1 VVDDVKQWTVTI
13 DIDEHEGHTRA
24 VARLHDRDTER
35 LTGVGLARLDPADRD
50 VPEIGDEIAAARA
63 LSDLSHRLLQTATE
77 DVEQSTGM
85 PARLQM

>member
-1 VVDDVKQWTVTI
+1 VDDVKQWTVTI
-13 DIDEHEGHTRA
+13 DIDEHDGHTRA
-24 VARLHDRDTER
+24 IARLHDRDTER

-63 LSDLSHRLLQTATE
+63 LSDLSHRLLATATE

>member
-1 VVDDVKQWTVTI
+1 MDDVKQWTVTI

-35 LTGVGLARLDPADRD
+35 LIGVGLARLDPADRD
-50 VPEIGDEIAAARA
+50 VPDIGDEIAAARA

>member
-1 VVDDVKQWTVTI
+1 MDDVKQWTVTI

-35 LTGVGLARLDPADRD
+35 MTGVGLARLDPADRD

-77 DVEQSTGM
+77 DVEQSTGL
-85 PARLQM
+85 PSRLQM

>member
-1 VVDDVKQWTVTI
+1 MDDVKQWTVTI

-24 VARLHDRDTER
+24 VARLHDRDSER

>member
-1 VVDDVKQWTVTI
+1 MNDVKQWTVTI

-85 PARLQM
+85 PARLQL

>member
-1 VVDDVKQWTVTI
+1 MDDVKQWTVTI

-77 DVEQSTGM
+77 DVEQSTGT
-85 PARLQM
+85 PAHLRM

>member
-24 VARLHDRDTER
+24 VARLHDRDSER

-77 DVEQSTGM
+77 DVEQSTGL

>member
-1 VVDDVKQWTVTI
+1 MDDVKQWTVTI

-24 VARLHDRDTER
+24 VARLHDRDSER

-77 DVEQSTGM
+77 DVEQSTGL